1 MSFDLSLFPLL
12 WAAVIVASVL
22 RAFTGFG
29 FALAAVPI
37 FAHLIPPH
45 TAVVLSASLVF
56 VTSLLNFPKLRKSVA
71 LDSAGMMIG
80 VLLVISVVTALITL
94 DMDATKFQFYAGL
107 ALLLG
112 CSLLLS
118 RRFLAIQKSRLGDAT
133 AGLLA
138 GIMNGM
144 FAMPGPPLV
153 IYLLSTEPDPVK
165 CRANIITLM
174 LIAAAFALFSFA
186 VAGYFSW
193 VNVWLFLG
201 CFPVMLAGD
210 RLGTTLFS
218 RYGHARY
225 RQVAIMVLLAIACT
239 TVASAF
245 YGR

>member
-1 MSFDLSLFPLL
+1 MAFDLSLFPLL

-37 FAHLIPPH
+37 FAHLVPPH
-45 TAVVLSASLVF
+45 MAVVLSASLVF

-80 VLLVISVVTALITL
+80 VLCVISIVTALITV
-94 DMDATKFQFYAGL
+94 DMDPDKFQLYAGV

-112 CSLLLS
+112 CLLLLS
-118 RRFLAIQKSRLGDAT
+118 RRFFTIQKSRLGDAT

-138 GIMNGM
+138 GVMNGM

-174 LIAAAFALFSFA
+174 LVAAAFALSSFA

-193 VNVWLFLG
+193 ANVWLFLG

-210 RLGTTLFS
+210 RLGAALFS
-218 RYGHARY
+218 RYGQARY
-225 RQVAIMVLLAIACT
+225 RQIAIMVLLAIACT

>member
-37 FAHLIPPH
+37 FAHLVPPH

-56 VTSLLNFPKLRKSVA
+56 VTSLLNFPQLRNSVA
-71 LDSAGMMIG
+71 LDSAGITIG
-80 VLLVISVVTALITL
+80 ILLVVSIATALVTVNL
-94 DMDATKFQFYAGL
+94 DANKFQLYAGV

-112 CSLLLS
+112 CLLLLS
-118 RRFLAIQKSRLGDAT
+118 RRFFTIQKSRLADAT
-133 AGLLA
+133 AGLFA
-138 GIMNGM
+138 GVMNGM
-144 FAMPGPPLV
+144 FSMPGPPLV
-153 IYLLSTEPDPVK
+153 IYLLSTEPDPVR
-165 CRANIITLM
+165 CRANIITFM
-174 LIAAAFALFSFA
+174 LISAAFALFSFA

-193 VNVWLFLG
+193 ANLWLFLG

-210 RLGTTLFS
+210 RLGAALFS
-218 RYGHARY
+218 RYGQARY
-225 RQVAIMVLLAIACT
+225 RQIAIMVLLAIACT